1 MTTASGQK
9 TDSFSSRGPLLWTV
23 GYLLLASIWIWLT
36 QWLLSEVGGYSWRI
50 STTGLVFGEIFV
62 LVTGGGLFLL
72 LRYFMVPSDSTGADR
87 GSEGGPSGRRWIISL
102 MIVVGVMLIGQ
113 VLLSWYAARAYAPSL
128 VDKARADA
136 EALASIRADRIDHW
150 LSLHRRDIESLSD
163 RRELLT
169 SISGQDMLHHEAL
182 SGYLSGLISQ
192 KRFDAITIVDPEHTR
207 KLHMGLAS
215 VGSHVPDGLFEQAA
229 ATAEIRFGASFVPGS
244 TAIDC
249 YWVLPVFLDRTEVSG
264 GPWYLVFRAR
274 LNGVSLEQYS
284 RVSAASLFKN
294 SSQWLLQTTKS
305 TVQAP
310 LSLRLAGTA
319 REQSPDA
326 SVLSLPS
333 IQSMDPDKLPAAVRL
348 PIQSG
353 ESHLGR
359 TGLPANKAESLVSG
373 TGMLDGVSVI
383 YAALPLP
390 AMQAVLLTS
399 IDRAQV
405 LAPVTRLEK
414 WLSIGALI
422 GTIAILSALLVL
434 WRLVRRM
441 HDMRLA
447 SEMSERDRLLLQ
459 FYNLPMIGMA
469 VIDPET
475 LEVERVNQ
483 RLAHIYHTD
492 PSALV
497 GTPFD
502 DLVADEDATPIQ
514 HTLDQQSVRGLVA
527 GQFDELSLER
537 TVTLPD
543 HVQVCVHMNVRAV
556 RLPSGFVTALVAT
569 VDDVTEE
576 KMQAQLLSCQRDLYH
591 MSARTAAAL
600 IAVDDPQAM
609 YKDVCHIAVTG
620 TSFTSVC
627 LFLLDETHQ
636 LRLVACDGENPDC
649 TSAFQGQ
656 GAIDQL
662 GREWLDRALTSRQPI
677 FISDLSS
684 TSLPASSVS
693 WGRRH
698 RMHSVAI
705 LPLEHEGQVSGALVL
720 GSRTTGLWTDAVR
733 KVLGELAGQLARAQA
748 ALDADRTN

>member
-1 MTTASGQK
+1 MTAASGQK
-9 TDSFSSRGPLLWTV
+9 TGSSSRGPLLWTL
-23 GYLLLASIWIWLT
+23 GYLLVASLWIWLT

-72 LRYFMVPSDSTGADR
+72 LRYFMVPIEAGGPDNR
-87 GSEGGPSGRRWIISL
+87 SEGRPSGRRWIISL
-102 MIVVGVMLIGQ
+102 MIVVGVMLVGQ

-163 RRELLT
+163 RHELLT
-169 SISGQDMLHHEAL
+169 SVSGQDMLHHEAL

-215 VGSHVPDGLFEQAA
+215 VGAHVPDGLFEQAA
-229 ATAEIRFGASFVPGS
+229 ATAAVRFGTAFVPGS

-249 YWVLPVFLDRTEVSG
+249 YWVLPVFLDRSEVSG

-294 SSQWLLQTTKS
+294 SSQWLLQTTRS

-310 LSLRLAGTA
+310 LSIRLSGAA
-319 REQSPDA
+319 REQSPDV
-326 SVLSLPS
+326 SVPSLPS
-333 IQSMDPDKLPAAVRL
+333 IQSINPDNLPATVRYQL
-348 PIQSG
+348 RSRELQAG
-353 ESHLGR
+353 A
-359 TGLPANKAESLVSG
+359 TALPASQPEPLVSG
-373 TGMLDGVSVI
+373 TGTLNGVSVI

-390 AMQAVLLTS
+390 SMQSVLLTS
-399 IDRAQV
+399 IDRQQV

-434 WRLVRRM
+434 WRLIRRM
-441 HDMRLA
+441 HDIRLA

-483 RLAHIYHTD
+483 RLAQIYHTD

-527 GQFDELSLER
+527 GQFDELSIER

-543 HVQVCVHMNVRAV
+543 HVQVCVHMNIRAV

-600 IAVDDPQAM
+600 IAVDNPQAM
-609 YKDVCHIAVTG
+609 YNDVCHIAVTG

-636 LRLVACDGENPDC
+636 LRLVACDGDNPDC
-649 TSAFQGQ
+649 TSAFQGE
-656 GAIDQL
+656 GAIDVL

-677 FISDLSS
+677 FINDLSS

-698 RMHSVAI
+698 RMHAVAL